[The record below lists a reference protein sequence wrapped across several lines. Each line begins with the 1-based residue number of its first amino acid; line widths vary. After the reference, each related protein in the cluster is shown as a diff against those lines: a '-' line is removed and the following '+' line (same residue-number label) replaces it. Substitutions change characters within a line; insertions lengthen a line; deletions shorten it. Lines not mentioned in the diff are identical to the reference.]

1 MLAFAYHDDVP
12 VKIFEIEL
20 MFVLNRCN
28 DLNVVL
34 SHIRISLMNIV
45 CI

>member
-12 VKIFEIEL
+12 VKIFEIEP
-20 MFVLNRCN
+20 MFVLDGC
-28 DLNVVL
+28 DDINVVL

-45 CI
+45 RI